1 MKKLIT
7 LTVLSLLVACGKSG
21 GGGGDTTIS
30 DPTGRNNGLNQRG
43 TTRSGSY
50 SNREANTIVKFN
62 ISEAHTFCA
71 GGAFTISPGQE
82 MTLAQARDL
91 FGNYINKMGED
102 RLYLDT
108 QIADQ
113 VTFDPETGIRDTYPN
128 GRSYTGWSLGGY
140 RATRDY

>member
-30 DPTGRNNGLNQRG
+30 DPTGRNNGINQRG
-43 TTRSGSY
+43 THSGRY
-50 SNREANTIVKFN
+50 SNRAANTIVKFN
-62 ISEAHTFCA
+62 ISQAHTFCA

-82 MTLAQARDL
+82 MSLAQAREL
-91 FGNYINKMGED
+91 FGSYIDNNSND

-113 VTFDPETGIRDTYPN
+113 VTFDPETGVRDTYPN

-140 RATRDY
+140 RATRD